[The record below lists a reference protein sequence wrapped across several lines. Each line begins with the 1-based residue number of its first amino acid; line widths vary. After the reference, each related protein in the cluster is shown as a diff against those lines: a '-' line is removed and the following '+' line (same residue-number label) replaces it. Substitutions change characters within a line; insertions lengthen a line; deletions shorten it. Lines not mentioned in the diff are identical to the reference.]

1 MRLRR
6 DRLAPAGYELR
17 PMIVVLMGVSGSG
30 KTAVGS
36 ALAGQLGWE
45 FHDADDLH
53 SQANRNKMRNGIALT
68 DSDRMP
74 WLQRVRALIDQ
85 CLERGTDAILACSL
99 LKQSYRDLVIP
110 DSDHVRLIYLKGSR
124 THRPAA
130 RAPPDTLCR
139 LLSSPAN
146 SKLWRGLAGAS
157 TIDISGTTVQVAE
170 QVRRISNLMA
180 PRLRRPSFRTP
191 DVHHHGM
198 RECLKPP
205 ESAAPVAASTPA
217 DPSGGTAVQL
227 KTGNGKRH

>member
-1 MRLRR
+1 
-6 DRLAPAGYELR
+6 
-17 PMIVVLMGVSGSG
+17 MGVSGSG

-36 ALAGQLGWE
+36 ALAGLLGWE

-110 DSDHVRLIYLKGSR
+110 DSLHVRLIYLKGSPELIAERLARR
-124 THRPAA
+124 TGHFM
-130 RAPPDTLCR
+130 PPSLLASQLETLEE
-139 LLSSPAN
+139 P
-146 SKLWRGLAGAS
+146 RGAL

-170 QVRRISNLMA
+170 QVR
-180 PRLRRPSFRTP
+180 T
-191 DVHHHGM
+191 D
-198 RECLKPP
+198 LK
-205 ESAAPVAASTPA
+205 
-217 DPSGGTAVQL
+217 L
-227 KTGNGKRH
+227 